1 MQIKTAITYHYMP
14 LRTARVENTDNIK
27 CCGGCGA
34 MRTLI
39 ATWNPKKKKKSSLEE
54 RLEIFTVL
62 NIL

>member
-39 ATWNPKKKKKSSLEE
+39 ATWNPKKKKSLHWK
-54 RLEIFTVL
+54 RDWKFLQY
-62 NIL
+62 

>member
-1 MQIKTAITYHYMP
+1 MP